1 MTAITF
7 VATRNVRDHHFA
19 HKSPSIRRKITSI
32 LKFPPQKWTR
42 MAREKF
48 FYRQNRK
55 ITVFLE
61 GDQRRRHILRRWE
74 LYVNRR
80 RMRVKEK
87 SLGMVGR
94 TGYRVRRMLLLKRS

>member
-32 LKFPPQKWTR
+32 LKFPPQKRTR

-55 ITVFLE
+55 ITALFE
-61 GDQRRRHILRRWE
+61 
-74 LYVNRR
+74 
-80 RMRVKEK
+80 KEI
-87 SLGMVGR
+87 R
-94 TGYRVRRMLLLKRS
+94 EEDTF